1 MPIPTGSVLLKING
15 NGITSLTLD
24 GNGNASYSY
33 TPGGTG
39 LDTFE
44 ADYGGAGT
52 FNPAVGTPTDQVND
66 PALQTSTT
74 TVTPTPNPA
83 TVGQPITINISVEAG
98 S

>member
-15 NGITSLTLD
+15 NGITSLPLD
-24 GNGNASYSY
+24 ENGNASYSF

-39 LDTFE
+39 PDTFE
-44 ADYGGAGT
+44 ADYGGDSN
-52 FNPAVGTPTDQVND
+52 FNAAVGTATDQVND
-66 PALQTSTT
+66 PALATPVV